1 MTGYS
6 WSAGTS
12 GNWSDAANWTPSGI
26 PGAGDTAIVSAAGS
40 YAIQL
45 DVPAIGTLIL
55 DAPGATID
63 PTGPL
68 ALAGV
73 LDARAGTF
81 TVSDTITGGTIRPD
95 GGTITYAGGT
105 LDGVTLD
112 GPLDLSAEG
121 AFVTITD
128 GIAFTGPAPEQI
140 LLTGYDSELDFGD
153 AETLNNAAITMFT
166 TSYLGTGAGLTFG
179 ASSTLTIDGGY
190 TAPRSAF
197 FGAVIAGNL
206 LDNRGAVAVSV
217 PLDDIATTTINEG
230 SFVVDGGGEINSIY
244 GVLDNSGVLELSGEN
259 VELTVNGTLANSGSV
274 SLASGATLILDGGVA
289 NTGTITVGSGDTLYV
304 NGSETFDQL
313 GTIDRN
319 GGTIDIGEFGH
330 SGQFDLSGRTL
341 DVTAGGEFDGVQF
354 AEGVSGGTIK
364 LDGGAITFFD
374 ALGSGTV
381 VDLNV
386 SETYDQLGANGYLLG
401 ATVEI
406 GSDAT
411 LDLSG
416 RTLNVTADDPFAY
429 FNGLILAGTVA
440 GGTIELDGGA
450 VTYAGGTFDGV
461 TLDGPLD
468 LGAAGAAVSIEHGI
482 AFSGP
487 APERILVTGTG
498 ASLTLDDNETLDHVA
513 IVLGGVSAAG
523 LLTTDGTLTLGPNS
537 TVAVAAGGAVLAGT
551 SLDNAGTITAAG
563 FLSDQAQGTTNTGS
577 IALGDGSGDRNVIF
591 DLTSSGTLALSG
603 TGTELLVTGSLAS
616 SGSITIGNS
625 DSLNAY
631 GSLDNTG
638 MITVSSGGTLDLA
651 TSESLDQL
659 GSITRDPGGV
669 LDLDGTL
676 DLSGHTLDVTP
687 GSLFDGVELTGTI
700 AGGTIAL
707 LGGGIGYD
715 GGILRGVTLDG
726 PLDLDAVQ
734 SDVVIENGITF
745 AGSAPGQILVTGTDA
760 TLLFNDTETLDH
772 VAITLGNA
780 ALYIGTGLTLGPDAT
795 LALIGTVGGDI
806 SGVGLDNQ
814 GTITAAIGSLD
825 DQALS
830 TTNAG
835 TIAIG
840 DGLGN
845 NQAHDLLND
854 GTLAVSGS
862 GTILTLTGGL
872 DNAGSV
878 TLGGG
883 AVLELTDPTTTLG
896 AITFLDR
903 TGTLQLDAIGGDTD
917 GTLAG
922 FAAGDLVTL
931 DGTGYSLAHSANT
944 LSVSQDGS
952 VVDTF
957 TLAGQ
962 DYTDAGFTLTATGA
976 GRTDLSTDAPCF
988 CAGTLILTDR
998 GERPVELLQA
1008 GDLVVT
1014 RQDGIDTAMPVR
1026 WIGRRRLHV
1035 ARHPEPEQ
1043 VSPIRILRG
1052 AVAPGIPC
1060 RDLRVSPD
1068 HAVFLDGMLIQARQ
1082 LVNGMTIR
1090 RDTACAVVTYHHVE
1104 LDRHA
1109 ILVADGLPCESY
1121 LDTGNR
1127 AQFDDAVVALHG
1139 QFDQWDGRSGCAPLV
1154 TDAALV
1160 RPLWDRLADRAA
1172 ARGHS
1177 RPDPVVTHDP
1187 SLCLEADGMP
1197 IEPTDAADGLIRF
1210 LLPPGC
1216 RQVRLRSNSDRPST
1230 LSPWCDDRRRLGV
1243 ALSAIT
1249 LRQGRW
1255 RQDLLLDHLSPEAG
1269 WWPTESA
1276 GTLSWR
1282 WSNGDAVIALPEPGD
1297 VLDIALHA
1305 VMPVAVTDPADWQ
1318 APACGGIDR

>member
-319 GGTIDIGEFGH
+319 GGTLDIGEFGH
-330 SGQFDLSGRTL
+330 PANLDLSGRTL

-354 AEGVSGGTIK
+354 AGEVTGGTIR
-364 LDGGAITFFD
+364 LDGGAVTFAGATSFG
-374 ALGSGTV
+374 AT
-381 VDLNV
+381 VDLDV
-386 SETYDQLGANGYLLG
+386 SETYDQFGANGYLFG

-406 GSDAT
+406 GSDGM

-416 RTLNVTADDPFAY
+416 RTLHVTMGEDFGAE
-429 FNGLILAGTVA
+429 FNGLILAGTVT
-440 GGTIELDGGA
+440 GGTIELDGGP
-450 VTYAGGTFDGV
+450 VTYAGGTLDGV
-461 TLDGPLD
+461 TL
-468 LGAAGAAVSIEHGI
+468 
-482 AFSGP
+482 
-487 APERILVTGTG
+487 
-498 ASLTLDDNETLDHVA
+498 
-513 IVLGGVSAAG
+513 
-523 LLTTDGTLTLGPNS
+523 
-537 TVAVAAGGAVLAGT
+537 
-551 SLDNAGTITAAG
+551 
-563 FLSDQAQGTTNTGS
+563 Q
-577 IALGDGSGDRNVIF
+577 
-591 DLTSSGTLALSG
+591 
-603 TGTELLVTGSLAS
+603 
-616 SGSITIGNS
+616 
-625 DSLNAY
+625 
-631 GSLDNTG
+631 
-638 MITVSSGGTLDLA
+638 
-651 TSESLDQL
+651 
-659 GSITRDPGGV
+659 
-669 LDLDGTL
+669 
-676 DLSGHTLDVTP
+676 
-687 GSLFDGVELTGTI
+687 
-700 AGGTIAL
+700 
-707 LGGGIGYD
+707 
-715 GGILRGVTLDG
+715 G
-726 PLDLDAVQ
+726 PLDLDTPGA
-734 SDVVIENGITF
+734 SLTIGSGGLAF
-745 AGSAPGQILVTGTDA
+745 AGTAPAQISIADA
-760 TLLFNDTETLDH
+760 SLTLQDAETLDNAD
-772 VAITLGNA
+772 VVLGA
-780 ALYIGTGLTLGPDAT
+780 GSDLHLLGAPLTLGAT
-795 LALIGTVGGDI
+795 TAVTVIGAVDI
-806 SGVGLDNQ
+806 NGSIDND
-814 GTITAAIGSLD
+814 GTIDVTTGSFPQTADFFSTFQLVNDGVVVLGGGSSNSIDLVND
-825 DQALS
+825 AAGKVVLS
-830 TTNAG
+830 DGAELAPNTVTNAG
-835 TIAIG
+835 TIQISTGAT
-840 DGLGN
+840 LELPATAVN
-845 NQAHDLLND
+845 F
-854 GTLAVSGS
+854 GTVTFVDGS
-862 GTILTLTGGL
+862 GT
-872 DNAGSV
+872 
-878 TLGGG
+878 LGVPGG
-883 AVLELTDPTTTLG
+883 AT
-896 AITFLDR
+896 A
-903 TGTLQLDAIGGDTD
+903 D

-922 FAAGDLVTL
+922 FARGDAILLQSGGLFPTLSHTGNTL
-931 DGTGYSLAHSANT
+931 D
-944 LSVSQDGS
+944 VMEDGG
-952 VVDTF
+952 VVDRF
-957 TLAGQ
+957 ALVGQ
-962 DYTDAGFTLTATGA
+962 DYTDASFTLSQVDETFTI
-976 GRTDLSTDAPCF
+976 TTDAPCF
-988 CAGTLILTDR
+988 CAGTRILTER
-998 GERPVELLQA
+998 GERAVETLQV
-1008 GDLVVT
+1008 GDHVVT
-1014 RQDGIDTAMPVR
+1014 RQHGVDIVMPVR
-1026 WIGRRRLHV
+1026 WIGYRHLVV

-1043 VSPIRILRG
+1043 VAPIRIDRD
-1052 AVAPGIPC
+1052 AVGPGQPC
-1060 RDLRVSPD
+1060 RDLHLSPD
-1068 HAVFLDGMLIQARQ
+1068 HAVHLDGMLIQARQ

-1090 RDTACAVVTYHHVE
+1090 RDSARAVVAYVHVE

-1127 AQFDDAVVALHG
+1127 TQFDADTVVALHDRPDG
-1139 QFDQWDGRSGCAPLV
+1139 QDRTRTGCAPLV
-1154 TDAALV
+1154 TEAALV
-1160 RPLWDRLADRAA
+1160 RPVWDRLAERAA
-1172 ARGHS
+1172 TCGHV
-1177 RPDPVVTHDP
+1177 RPDPVATRDP
-1187 SLCLEADGMP
+1187 VLRLEADGMQ
-1197 IEPTDAADGLIRF
+1197 IEPAEAADGRIRF
-1210 LLPPGC
+1210 RLPPGC
-1216 RQVRLRSNSDRPST
+1216 REVRLRSGSDFPTT

-1243 ALSAIT
+1243 AVSAIT
-1249 LRQGRW
+1249 LRQGAW
-1255 RQDLLLDHLSPEAG
+1255 RQDLPLDHLGAEAG
-1269 WWPTESA
+1269 WWPVESA
-1276 GTLSWR
+1276 SALSWR
-1282 WSNGDAVIALPEPGD
+1282 WSNGNALIALPEPGD
-1297 VLDIALHA
+1297 ALDLALHA
-1305 VMPVAVTDPADWQ
+1305 VMPVVAPPTRFPA
-1318 APACGGIDR
+1318 AACGS

>member
-1 MTGYS
+1 M
-6 WSAGTS
+6 
-12 GNWSDAANWTPSGI
+12 
-26 PGAGDTAIVSAAGS
+26 
-40 YAIQL
+40 
-45 DVPAIGTLIL
+45 
-55 DAPGATID
+55 
-63 PTGPL
+63 
-68 ALAGV
+68 
-73 LDARAGTF
+73 
-81 TVSDTITGGTIRPD
+81 
-95 GGTITYAGGT
+95 
-105 LDGVTLD
+105 
-112 GPLDLSAEG
+112 
-121 AFVTITD
+121 
-128 GIAFTGPAPEQI
+128 
-140 LLTGYDSELDFGD
+140 
-153 AETLNNAAITMFT
+153 
-166 TSYLGTGAGLTFG
+166 
-179 ASSTLTIDGGY
+179 
-190 TAPRSAF
+190 
-197 FGAVIAGNL
+197 
-206 LDNRGAVAVSV
+206 
-217 PLDDIATTTINEG
+217 
-230 SFVVDGGGEINSIY
+230 
-244 GVLDNSGVLELSGEN
+244 SGV
-259 VELTVNGTLANSGSV
+259 LANSGTV
-274 SLASGATLILDGGVA
+274 SLASDSTLVLDGGTA
-289 NTGTITVGSGDTLYV
+289 NTGTITLASGAALYV

-313 GTIDRN
+313 GAIDRN

-364 LDGGAITFFD
+364 LDGGAVTFFD

-386 SETYDQLGANGYLLG
+386 SETYDQFGANGYLVG

-416 RTLNVTADDPFAY
+416 RTINVTADDPFAY
-429 FNGLILAGTVA
+429 FNGLILAGTVT
-440 GGTIELDGGA
+440 GGTVELDGGA
-450 VTYAGGTFDGV
+450 VTYAGGTLDGV
-461 TLDGPLD
+461 TLDGALD
-468 LGAAGAAVSIEHGI
+468 LSAAHAAVSIEHGI

-487 APERILVTGTG
+487 APEQILVTGTG
-498 ASLTLDDNETLDHVA
+498 ASLTLDDAEALDNVA
-513 IVLGGVSAAG
+513 IILGNAASAG
-523 LLTTDGTLTLGPNS
+523 LVTTNGTLTLGPDS
-537 TVAVAAGGAVLAGT
+537 TLAVAAGGAVLAGT
-551 SLDNAGTITAAG
+551 SLDNAGTITADG
-563 FLSDQAQGTTNTGS
+563 FLSDQVEATTNSGT
-577 IALGDGSGDRNVIF
+577 IALGDGSGDRNVIS
-591 DLTSSGTLALSG
+591 DLTSSGSLVLSG
-603 TGTELLVTGSLAS
+603 TGTTLLAAGDFAN
-616 SGSITIGNS
+616 SGSIAIGGS
-625 DSLNAY
+625 DTLNLY
-631 GSLDNTG
+631 GDFDNTG
-638 MITVSSGGTLDLA
+638 TITVASGGTLDLA
-651 TSESLDQL
+651 TSETLDQL
-659 GSITRDPGGV
+659 GSITRDPGGI

-707 LGGGIGYD
+707 QGGSIGYD

-734 SDVVIENGITF
+734 SDLLIENGITF
-745 AGSAPGQILVTGTDA
+745 SGPAPGQILVTGTDA
-760 TLLFNDTETLDH
+760 TLLFNDAETLDH
-772 VAITLGNA
+772 VAVTLGNA
-780 ALYIGTGLTLGPDAT
+780 ALYTGTGLTLGPDAT
-795 LALIGTVGGDI
+795 LALVGNVGGSI
-806 SGVGLDNQ
+806 SGTGLDNQ
-814 GTITAAIGSLD
+814 GTITATVGSLD

-830 TTNAG
+830 TTSTGN
-835 TIAIG
+835 IAIG

-845 NQAHDLLND
+845 NQVHDLVND

-883 AVLELTDPTTTLG
+883 AILEITDPATTLG
-896 AITFLDR
+896 TITFLDR
-903 TGTLQLDAIGGDTD
+903 TGTLQLDATGGDTD
-917 GTLAG
+917 GTLAN
-922 FAAGDLVTL
+922 FAAGDLVSL
-931 DGTGYSLAHSANT
+931 DGTGYSLAHSGNT

-957 TLAGQ
+957 ALAGQ
-962 DYTDAGFTLTATGA
+962 DYAEAGFTLTATGS

-998 GERPVELLQA
+998 GERPVESLQA

-1014 RQDGIDTAMPVR
+1014 RRDGIDTAMPVR
-1026 WIGRRRLHV
+1026 WIGQRRLHV

-1043 VSPIRILRG
+1043 VAPIRILRD

-1068 HAVFLDGMLIQARQ
+1068 HAVFLDDMLIQARQ

-1090 RDTACAVVTYHHVE
+1090 RDAACAVVTYHHVE

-1127 AQFDDAVVALHG
+1127 AQFDNVVELHG
-1139 QFDQWDGRSGCAPLV
+1139 GFDRQGCRTGCAPLA

-1172 ARGHS
+1172 ACGHA

-1187 SLCLEADGMP
+1187 VLRLDADGMP
-1197 IEPTDAADGLIRF
+1197 IEPTGAADGLIRF
-1210 LLPPGC
+1210 LLPLGC
-1216 RQVRLRSNSDRPST
+1216 RQVRLRSGSDRPST

-1249 LRQGRW
+1249 LRRGAW
-1255 RQDLLLDHLSPEAG
+1255 RQDLPLDHLSPEAG
-1269 WWPTESA
+1269 WWPTESV

-1282 WSNGDAVIALPEPGD
+1282 WSDGDALIALPEPGD

-1305 VMPVAVTDPADWQ
+1305 VMPVAVTDPA
-1318 APACGGIDR
+1318 GSL